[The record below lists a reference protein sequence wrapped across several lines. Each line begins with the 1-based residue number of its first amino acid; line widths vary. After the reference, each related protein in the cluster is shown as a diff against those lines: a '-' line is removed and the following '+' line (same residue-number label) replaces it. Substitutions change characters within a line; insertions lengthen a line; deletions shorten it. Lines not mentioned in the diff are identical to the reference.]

1 MAAPPSA
8 PDAQLAAALLS
19 SFMPQVASLS
29 SKLVELQE
37 QQQIMVAA
45 VGIYREELANGTEE
59 WKQAKAVLERIP
71 GLLCSLPKVPNRPHP
86 SVLCAE
92 YQAKLARL
100 HRTMAAGHAQLLK
113 ANKAAVALRV
123 RLEERDAETRA
134 RRAAEQAA
142 YQSVSAS
149 SAGDE
154 SPH

>member
-1 MAAPPSA
+1 MLPAESV
-8 PDAQLAAALLS
+8 D
-19 SFMPQVASLS
+19 
-29 SKLVELQE
+29 
-37 QQQIMVAA
+37 
-45 VGIYREELANGTEE
+45 
-59 WKQAKAVLERIP
+59 RI
-71 GLLCSLPKVPNRPHP
+71 LTRLCS
-86 SVLCAE
+86 AE

-149 SAGDE
+149 STRDD
-154 SPH
+154 SPQ